1 MESYG
6 FFDGDTEYGQAE
18 FNRYFNYLYRSGVSV
33 DDSGNMELKVSVSGK
48 ALKVAAGFAVLQGF
62 FYYNDSELT
71 LTPTPNSNYA
81 RIDRVVVR
89 LDISSQK
96 ISTVLK
102 AGTAGSNP
110 KAPDLQRDNLIYEV
124 SLAQVKISTAGAL
137 TVTDERFNQSLCGAI
152 RPKNLTEYN
161 AMVAQFQQQF
171 TDWFNAQQAKGWR
184 NIFIQSNT
192 PAEAVTGSIWIQ
204 G

>member
-96 ISTVLK
+96 INTVLK
-102 AGTAGSNP
+102 TGTAGSNP

-171 TDWFNAQQAKGWR
+171 ADWFNAQQAKGWR